1 MTQLSNKR
9 IIICSIVRNA
19 EYGLKKNIPVIDQ
32 LCSYFKDYNIVVYE
46 NDSKDKTKEIL
57 KNWQKQAPNNIHI
70 SINDIDSGNTIPQA
84 SEVQSNPFFSQ
95 RRIGKMVNLRNKYMD
110 YIKEHKL
117 TADYMM
123 VVDLDV
129 AQLYLDGIIS
139 SFKSNME
146 WDAVTAFGY
155 STSPK
160 LKRRYHDTYAL
171 TMWGDENNP
180 QTEEK
185 IKKNADKLGKLKV
198 TDNWVRV
205 FSAFGGLA
213 IYKFEAVKDIKYQLL
228 KNDDKRVEAKC
239 EHFSITKQMAE
250 KGYNRFYINPCMQLK
265 YQKLTLNI
273 IFKRIKNLL
282 HIK

>member
-1 MTQLSNKR
+1 M
-9 IIICSIVRNA
+9 RNA
-19 EYGLKKNIPVIDQ
+19 EHGLKKNIPVIDK
-32 LCSYFKDYNIVVYE
+32 LCSYFKEYNIVVYE
-46 NDSKDKTKEIL
+46 NDSKDQTKEIL
-57 KNWQKQAPNNIHI
+57 KIWQEQAPNNIHI

-84 SEVQSNPFFSQ
+84 SEVLSNPFFSQ

-110 YIKEHKL
+110 YIEDHGL

-129 AQLYLDGIIS
+129 AQLYLEGILS
-139 SFKSNME
+139 SFKSNIE

-160 LKRRYHDTYAL
+160 FKRRYHDTYAL
-171 TMWGDENNP
+171 TMWGDEKKP

-185 IKKNADKLGKLKV
+185 IKKNADKLGKLKPE
-198 TDNWVRV
+198 DNWIRV

-213 IYKFEAVKDIKYQLL
+213 IYKFEALKDIKYQLL
-228 KNDDKRVEAKC
+228 ENEDKRVEVKC

-250 KGYNRFYINPCMQLK
+250 KGYNKFYINPGMQLK
-265 YQKLTLNI
+265 YQKLTLSI
-273 IFKRIKNLL
+273 IFNRIKNLL
-282 HIK
+282 HIR

>member
-1 MTQLSNKR
+1 MTDLSNKR

-19 EYGLKKNIPVIDQ
+19 EHGLKKNIPVIDK
-32 LCSYFKDYNIVVYE
+32 LCSYFKEYNIVVYE
-46 NDSKDKTKEIL
+46 NDSKDQTKEIL
-57 KNWQKQAPNNIHI
+57 KIWQEQAPNNIHI

-84 SEVQSNPFFSQ
+84 SEVLSNPFFSQ

-110 YIKEHKL
+110 YIEDHGL

-129 AQLYLDGIIS
+129 AQLYLEGILS
-139 SFKSNME
+139 SFKSNIE

-160 LKRRYHDTYAL
+160 FKRRYHDTYAL
-171 TMWGDENNP
+171 TMWGDEKKP

-185 IKKNADKLGKLKV
+185 IKKNADKLGKLKPE
-198 TDNWVRV
+198 DNWIRV

-213 IYKFEAVKDIKYQLL
+213 IYKFEALKDIKYQLL
-228 KNDDKRVEAKC
+228 ENEDKRVEVKC

-250 KGYNRFYINPCMQLK
+250 KGYNKFYINPGMQLK
-265 YQKLTLNI
+265 YQKLTLSI
-273 IFKRIKNLL
+273 IFNRIKNLL
-282 HIK
+282 HIR